1 MFGEQVVVSSN
12 SVESQEGLGSQV
24 VPEFCGESVQKRSRK
39 EEINWTEQREYV
51 LVCTYKSNKAYI
63 KIKGDKVNLDH
74 KRLLAFH
81 EVKDHPSFRD
91 VAHLLTSGGLHQ
103 KFTRIV
109 KEIISKYSLD
119 GEGVSLTVLPENAP
133 RVDAI
138 VYKMIEEKIQNT
150 KRASDKHTE
159 RFQDDILQSS
169 VRGDPL
175 KSTVVLASRVL
186 GKSALK
192 PQYQQQSH
200 VNEEREQSP
209 SAISAESNIGSATS
223 VGTTSTSSERAEPK
237 ELSIMERIEVGPA
250 QQSPTDRDHS
260 LQKTWLALEERR
272 LRIEEHRLTLEEQR
286 IRVDT
291 MNAENNRRL
300 IELLSRRIAGDNP

>member
-1 MFGEQVVVSSN
+1 
-12 SVESQEGLGSQV
+12 
-24 VPEFCGESVQKRSRK
+24 
-39 EEINWTEQREYV
+39 
-51 LVCTYKSNKAYI
+51 
-63 KIKGDKVNLDH
+63 
-74 KRLLAFH
+74 
-81 EVKDHPSFRD
+81 
-91 VAHLLTSGGLHQ
+91 
-103 KFTRIV
+103 
-109 KEIISKYSLD
+109 
-119 GEGVSLTVLPENAP
+119 VSLTVLPENAP